1 MDLTPLKTAVQH
13 ELTIRTGVSSLIL
26 QNHIYGCYLIMED
39 IANNVLEFS
48 DYCLKN
54 SSFTL
59 DLTQNFSKIGIRYG
73 FLMDTKLILDSVQPA
88 YQEEWMKIFE
98 QLHSRHEIEE
108 VDQIEDLLN
117 ELIQKT
123 IPSEDSFFLHAL
135 ETGRLPQEWMDKV
148 LKLFEP
154 PTSSEVTPEVT
165 PLISQAKTEKNPVKK
180 TYLSTTRRHKPI
192 VVPQKKSLASTRRA
206 KCVTNK

>member
-13 ELTIRTGVSSLIL
+13 ELSNRIGISSLIV

-39 IANNVLEFS
+39 IANKVLEFS
-48 DYCLKN
+48 DGCLKN
-54 SSFTL
+54 GSFTL

-73 FLMDTKLILDSVQPA
+73 FLMDTKLVLDSVESA
-88 YQEEWMKIFE
+88 YQEEWIKIFE
-98 QLHSRHEIEE
+98 QLQSRHDIEE
-108 VDQIEDLLN
+108 VDQIEDVLN

-135 ETGRLPQEWMDKV
+135 ESGRLPQEWMDKV
-148 LKLFEP
+148 LKLFEAP
-154 PTSSEVTPEVT
+154 T
-165 PLISQAKTEKNPVKK
+165 PLISQAKTEKNPVRKS
-180 TYLSTTRRHKPI
+180 YLSTTRRHKPI

>member
-13 ELTIRTGVSSLIL
+13 ELSNRTGVSSLIL

-39 IANNVLEFS
+39 IANKVLEFS
-48 DYCLKN
+48 DGCLKN

-73 FLMDTKLILDSVQPA
+73 FLMDTKLVLDSVQPA
-88 YQEEWMKIFE
+88 YQEEWIKIFE
-98 QLHSRHEIEE
+98 QLHARHDIEE
-108 VDQIEDLLN
+108 VDQIEDVLN

-123 IPSEDSFFLHAL
+123 VPSEDSFFLHAL
-135 ETGRLPQEWMDKV
+135 EAGRLPQEWMNKV
-148 LKLFEP
+148 LQLFEAP
-154 PTSSEVTPEVT
+154 S
-165 PLISQAKTEKNPVKK
+165 PLISQAKTEKNPVRK

>member
-13 ELTIRTGVSSLIL
+13 ELSIRKGLSSLIL

-39 IANNVLEFS
+39 IANKVLEFS
-48 DYCLKN
+48 DGCLKN
-54 SSFTL
+54 GSFML
-59 DLTQNFSKIGIRYG
+59 DLTQHFSKIGIRYG
-73 FLMDTKLILDSVQPA
+73 FLMDTKLVLDSVQPA
-88 YQEEWMKIFE
+88 YQEEWVKIFE

-108 VDQIEDLLN
+108 VDQIEDVVN

-123 IPSEDSFFLHAL
+123 VPSEDSFFLHAL
-135 ETGRLPQEWMDKV
+135 EAGRLPQEWMDKV
-148 LKLFEP
+148 LTLFE
-154 PTSSEVTPEVT
+154 TSSEVT
-165 PLISQAKTEKNPVKK
+165 PLISQAKTEKNSVRK

>member
-1 MDLTPLKTAVQH
+1 MDLTPLKTAVHH
-13 ELTIRTGVSSLIL
+13 ELSNRTGVSSLIV

-39 IANNVLEFS
+39 LANKVLEFS
-48 DYCLKN
+48 DGCLKN

-73 FLMDTKLILDSVQPA
+73 FLMDTKLVLDSVQPA
-88 YQEEWMKIFE
+88 YQEEWIKIFE
-98 QLHSRHEIEE
+98 QLHHRHEIEE
-108 VDQIEDLLN
+108 VDQIEDVLN

-123 IPSEDSFFLHAL
+123 VPSEDSFFLHAL
-135 ETGRLPQEWMDKV
+135 ESGRLPQEWMDKV
-148 LKLFEP
+148 LQLFEAP
-154 PTSSEVTPEVT
+154 I
-165 PLISQAKTEKNPVKK
+165 PLISQAKTEKNPVRK

>member
-13 ELTIRTGVSSLIL
+13 ELANKKGLSSLIL

-39 IANNVLEFS
+39 IANKILEFS
-48 DYCLKN
+48 DRTLKN
-54 SSFTL
+54 DSFTL

-73 FLMDTKLILDSVQPA
+73 FLMDTKLVLDSVEPA
-88 YQEEWMKIFE
+88 YQEEWIKIFE
-98 QLHSRHEIEE
+98 QLHTRHEIEE
-108 VDQIEDLLN
+108 VDQIEDMLN

-123 IPSEDSFFLHAL
+123 VPSEDSFFLHAL
-135 ETGRLPQEWMDKV
+135 ESGRLPQEWMDKV
-148 LKLFEP
+148 LQLFENP
-154 PTSSEVTPEVT
+154 S
-165 PLISQAKTEKNPVKK
+165 PLISQAKTEKNQVRK

>member
-13 ELTIRTGVSSLIL
+13 ELTNRTGLSSLIL

-39 IANNVLEFS
+39 IANKVLEFS
-48 DYCLKN
+48 NHCLKN
-54 SSFTL
+54 GTFTL
-59 DLTQNFSKIGIRYG
+59 DLNQHFSKIGIRYG
-73 FLMDTKLILDSVQPA
+73 FLMDTKLVLDQIES
-88 YQEEWMKIFE
+88 YQEEWSKIFE
-98 QLHSRHEIEE
+98 HLHQQHNIEE
-108 VDQIEDLLN
+108 VDQIEDMIN

-135 ETGRLPQEWMDKV
+135 ESGRLPQEWMDKV
-148 LKLFEP
+148 LTLFE
-154 PTSSEVTPEVT
+154 TSSEVTPM
-165 PLISQAKTEKNPVKK
+165 ISQAKTEKNPIRK
-180 TYLSTTRRHKPI
+180 TYLSTTRRHKAM

>member
-13 ELTIRTGVSSLIL
+13 ELSNRTGLSSLIL

-39 IANNVLEFS
+39 IANKVLEFS
-48 DYCLKN
+48 DHCLKN
-54 SSFTL
+54 GTFTL
-59 DLTQNFSKIGIRYG
+59 DLKQHFSKIGIRYG
-73 FLMDTKLILDSVQPA
+73 FLMDTKLVLDSVEPA
-88 YQEEWMKIFE
+88 YQEEWIKIFE
-98 QLHSRHEIEE
+98 QLHQRHEIEE
-108 VDQIEDLLN
+108 VDQIEDMIN

-123 IPSEDSFFLHAL
+123 VPSEDSFFLHAL
-135 ETGRLPQEWMDKV
+135 ESGRLPQEWMDKV
-148 LKLFEP
+148 LTLFE
-154 PTSSEVTPEVT
+154 TSSEATPM
-165 PLISQAKTEKNPVKK
+165 ISQAKTEKNPIRK

>member
-13 ELTIRTGVSSLIL
+13 ELSNRIGISSLIV

-39 IANNVLEFS
+39 IANKVLEFS
-48 DYCLKN
+48 DGCLKN
-54 SSFTL
+54 GSFTL

-73 FLMDTKLILDSVQPA
+73 FLMDTKLVLDSVESA
-88 YQEEWMKIFE
+88 YQEEWIKIFE
-98 QLHSRHEIEE
+98 QLQSRHDIEE
-108 VDQIEDLLN
+108 VDQIEDVLN

-123 IPSEDSFFLHAL
+123 IPSDDSFFLHAL
-135 ETGRLPQEWMDKV
+135 ESGRLPQEWMDKV
-148 LKLFEP
+148 LQLFEAP
-154 PTSSEVTPEVT
+154 T
-165 PLISQAKTEKNPVKK
+165 PLISQAKTEKNPVRK

>member
-13 ELTIRTGVSSLIL
+13 ELSNRTGVSSLIV

-39 IANNVLEFS
+39 IANKVLEFS
-48 DYCLKN
+48 DGCLKN

-73 FLMDTKLILDSVQPA
+73 FLMDTKLVLDSVQPA
-88 YQEEWMKIFE
+88 YQEEWIKIFE
-98 QLHSRHEIEE
+98 QLHARHDIEE
-108 VDQIEDLLN
+108 VDQIEDMLN

-123 IPSEDSFFLHAL
+123 VPSEDSFFLHAL
-135 ETGRLPQEWMDKV
+135 ESGRLPQEWMDKV
-148 LKLFEP
+148 LQLFEAP
-154 PTSSEVTPEVT
+154 R
-165 PLISQAKTEKNPVKK
+165 PLISQAKTEKNPVRKS
-180 TYLSTTRRHKPI
+180 YLSTTRRHKPI